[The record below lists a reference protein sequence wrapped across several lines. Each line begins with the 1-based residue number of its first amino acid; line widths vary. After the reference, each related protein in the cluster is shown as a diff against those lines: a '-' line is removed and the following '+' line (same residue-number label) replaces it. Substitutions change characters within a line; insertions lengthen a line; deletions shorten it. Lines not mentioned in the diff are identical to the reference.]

1 MSQCLKRCLKLLLL
15 FKNSWICN
23 KPNFS
28 YLFSKK
34 LLWNKVV
41 DDSFKSFSVRYC
53 KNCKFASM
61 SNPLPKFREIAKRY
75 IRWYYSLV
83 SQFFHTLFLSSYR
96 KRMDDFNT
104 NFHLDQ
110 PGGPP
115 PPLVAPHGGPGG
127 GMDDGSSQM
136 PSQRQVQV
144 IHCQINIIFW
154 HF

>member
-1 MSQCLKRCLKLLLL
+1 
-15 FKNSWICN
+15 
-23 KPNFS
+23 
-28 YLFSKK
+28 
-34 LLWNKVV
+34 
-41 DDSFKSFSVRYC
+41 
-53 KNCKFASM
+53 M
-61 SNPLPKFREIAKRY
+61 SNPLPKFREIAERY
-75 IRWYYSLV
+75 ILWYHSLV
-83 SQFFHTLFLSSYR
+83 SQVFHTVFLSSYR

-144 IHCQINIIFW
+144 IHCQINTIFW
-154 HF
+154 HLTQNMTTDCSLNYIFSTRYFTYNCPNRTQKFKTILCRVWGIINVNLLNNDMLYFGWIEE